1 MWWYVLDSL
10 HSLVSITME
19 MIMIIILYP
28 INQYYSHEYIISCIH
43 SHHLDST
50 IRQYKYNQCHSTIRM
65 YEYNHSFISIT
76 IDIDLSL
83 PFTFTSFASSW
94 FNNHHPVSYWSHY
107 HSTSISIHSL
117 TRAYIHITL
126 STFKSEY
133 SSLCVYV
140 IQSAVIYILCVSLSS
155 YYLLDTQPV
164 ESLSLCVCFLYLL
177 LNWKYN

>member
-1 MWWYVLDSL
+1 MRVGQS
-10 HSLVSITME
+10 
-19 MIMIIILYP
+19 
-28 INQYYSHEYIISCIH
+28 
-43 SHHLDST
+43 
-50 IRQYKYNQCHSTIRM
+50 
-65 YEYNHSFISIT
+65 SFIHINHYWYWFIIT
-76 IDIDLSL
+76 IYYYFITLVCLLWTSISICLYLS
-83 PFTFTSFASSW
+83 FTSSW

-177 LNWKYN
+177 LNWKYNPVSRCFSCIPYYGFLLCVLAPLLYYIVITWQKE